1 LIRSQITECSRF
13 NVCANFINRNQQF
26 SKNNLTVD
34 RRFPSH
40 RFYIERFQLLRHF
53 CCCLLL
59 LAAAAAAAAYHWTV
73 KAFRSRLHGPRQPL
87 ERSSLDETRQICIFA
102 SQKNLC
108 WKTIMTFWALIVCA
122 FIALPSGT
130 KSFTSSRFIIGSQ
143 ADLSKY
149 SCRATT
155 KSIEAIVEHPLQK
168 TSPAELVDRAL
179 SYEDVMIA
187 TCSLVYP
194 GEESLHY
201 QTQSVHQRKRQKVA
215 ANALKRLVKFLV
227 GVSMES
233 ERKKVV
239 EDDRFYRL
247 CMCAT
252 APVNEKSS
260 TSGSSSYWETRS
272 DVSSYLDAVYC
283 LGALAPLPQ
292 KVTAEAINP
301 LLIQLNQ
308 ILSDRNSDRN
318 DGLSQFKLKPTEI
331 SSLEWA
337 VQRMS
342 RVAATSDNRENE
354 NEMTQDKSAAKTL
367 STVLP
372 SSVSNAISSV
382 KKLQLPFEVLH
393 GVVKGITSIEEMR
406 RMVPF
411 KSETLL
417 TRDGKQ
423 G

>member
-1 LIRSQITECSRF
+1 
-13 NVCANFINRNQQF
+13 
-26 SKNNLTVD
+26 
-34 RRFPSH
+34 
-40 RFYIERFQLLRHF
+40 
-53 CCCLLL
+53 
-59 LAAAAAAAAYHWTV
+59 
-73 KAFRSRLHGPRQPL
+73 
-87 ERSSLDETRQICIFA
+87 
-102 SQKNLC
+102 
-108 WKTIMTFWALIVCA
+108 MTFWALILCA

-130 KSFTSSRFIIGSQ
+130 KSFSSSRSIIGSQ
-143 ADLSKY
+143 PDLSKY

-155 KSIEAIVEHPLQK
+155 KSIEAIVENPLKK
-168 TSPAELVDRAL
+168 TSPAELIDRAP

-215 ANALKRLVKFLV
+215 ANALKRLVKFLI
-227 GVSMES
+227 GVSVDS
-233 ERKKVV
+233 ERQKVV

-252 APVNEKSS
+252 APVNEKFSS
-260 TSGSSSYWETRS
+260 SGSSPYWETRS

-292 KVTAEAINP
+292 KVTLEAINP

-308 ILSDRNSDRN
+308 ILSDRDSNRN
-318 DGLSQFKLKPTEI
+318 EGLSQFKLKPTEI

-342 RVAATSDNRENE
+342 RVAPISDNCENE
-354 NEMTQDKSAAKTL
+354 NEMTQDKSAAITS

-411 KSETLL
+411 KSDTLL

>member
-1 LIRSQITECSRF
+1 
-13 NVCANFINRNQQF
+13 
-26 SKNNLTVD
+26 
-34 RRFPSH
+34 
-40 RFYIERFQLLRHF
+40 
-53 CCCLLL
+53 
-59 LAAAAAAAAYHWTV
+59 
-73 KAFRSRLHGPRQPL
+73 
-87 ERSSLDETRQICIFA
+87 
-102 SQKNLC
+102 
-108 WKTIMTFWALIVCA
+108 MTFWALILCA

-130 KSFTSSRFIIGSQ
+130 KSFTSTRFIIGSH

-155 KSIEAIVEHPLQK
+155 KSIEAIIENPLQK

-227 GVSMES
+227 GVSVES

-252 APVNEKSS
+252 APVNEKFS
-260 TSGSSSYWETRS
+260 TSGSSAYWETRS
-272 DVSSYLDAVYC
+272 DVSSYLDVVYC
-283 LGALAPLPQ
+283 LGALAPLSQ
-292 KVTAEAINP
+292 KVTVEAINP
-301 LLIQLNQ
+301 LLIQMNQ

-318 DGLSQFKLKPTEI
+318 DGLSQFKVKPTEI

-342 RVAATSDNRENE
+342 RVAPASDNRENE
-354 NEMTQDKSAAKTL
+354 NENGMTQDKSAAKISSTL
-367 STVLP
+367 LP
-372 SSVSNAISSV
+372 SSVSNVISSV

-411 KSETLL
+411 KSDTLL